1 MWGWVVSGRASN
13 KDLQRFHNHGEGP
26 YWLKVGVWG
35 VLWWLNVVMCEL
47 CDTVIR
53 HLIFTRSRV
62 YSIVTYLDTWG
73 WADCRTFENMMTN
86 VVRCRLKK
94 LNVEVI
100 TILQSIFLLTLY
112 WKFASFFEC
121 ALKYGKFSFD
131 MDKCKIWNSNFNV
144 QSKDNLSENL
154 HLIDFCILFDSIAT
168 CMNDSIINGSM

>member
-1 MWGWVVSGRASN
+1 
-13 KDLQRFHNHGEGP
+13 
-26 YWLKVGVWG
+26 
-35 VLWWLNVVMCEL
+35 MCDL

-112 WKFASFFEC
+112 
-121 ALKYGKFSFD
+121 
-131 MDKCKIWNSNFNV
+131 
-144 QSKDNLSENL
+144 
-154 HLIDFCILFDSIAT
+154 
-168 CMNDSIINGSM
+168 